1 MGAAESTEAAPPSEA
16 TATPRVIQTAQTF
29 PSALVVCGP
38 SGVGKGTLI
47 KQLMASSDKFGF
59 SCSHTT
65 RLPRAG
71 EKEGVEYHF
80 TTREK
85 FEKGIED
92 GKFLEHA
99 TVHNN
104 LYGTSIR
111 AVQNVAAAGKC
122 CILDID
128 VQGARQ
134 VRKRSDQI
142 RAIFVFLKPPSFGE
156 LEKRL
161 RGRGTESEEQIQT
174 RLATSKVELDS
185 LSEPGL
191 WDYVVTN
198 ETMEGTGKQLVDI
211 AGRALAGQIGN
222 GIAELQDP
230 DVSQTLANQTGPS
243 TTQQRT
249 AAAEAASGG
258 PVVAPAA
265 AVAPAA
271 MPSGDAD
278 KQSSSKPAV
287 PSATALLPVP
297 TVQTAS
303 GFERWRG
310 KVALVTGASAGIGW
324 AICEALATA
333 GVKVVAVARRRERL
347 EALQQSLVEQGVP
360 ISDFLPVV
368 CDITKEA
375 EVIALP
381 RIIVKRWRE
390 AGVDI
395 LVNNAGMGRD
405 DASLMDGN
413 TASWVEM
420 VSTNTLGVCM
430 CTREAVQDMKRRG
443 QWGHIIHISS
453 MSAHRVP
460 SPADAF
466 YAATKH
472 ALRALAEGLRQEAR
486 EQDLPL
492 RVTCIS
498 PGTVQ
503 TEFFEVSSFGNKD
516 AGKSKYAAIGMKPL
530 QAYDIASAVV
540 WCLTAPDHMDV
551 NDILIR
557 PTAQRS

>member
-1 MGAAESTEAAPPSEA
+1 MGAAESTEAAPPPQEV
-16 TATPRVIQTAQTF
+16 TATPRVIQTTQTF
-29 PSALVVCGP
+29 PSAMVICGP

-47 KQLMASSDKFGF
+47 KQLMAGSDKFGL

-65 RLPRAG
+65 RLPRLE
-71 EKEGVEYHF
+71 EKEGIHYHF
-80 TTREK
+80 VSREK
-85 FEKGIED
+85 FEKGIAD

-99 TVHNN
+99 TVHGN

-111 AVQNVAAAGKC
+111 AVQNVAASGKC
-122 CILDID
+122 CVLDID

-134 VRKRSDQI
+134 VRKQSNQI
-142 RAIFVFLKPPSFGE
+142 RAIFVFLKPPSLAE

-161 RGRGTESEEQIQT
+161 RGRGTESEDQIQT
-174 RLATSKVELDS
+174 RLATTKGEMDS
-185 LSEPGL
+185 LSEADL
-191 WDYVVTN
+191 WDYIITN
-198 ETMEGTGKQLVDI
+198 DTMESTGKQLDDI
-211 AGRALAGQIGN
+211 SGRALAGQIGN
-222 GIAELQDP
+222 GIAELQEP
-230 DVSQTLANQTGPS
+230 EFTTSPPAQMGAAA
-243 TTQQRT
+243 TQQKT

-265 AVAPAA
+265 AVAPVATSDKAA
-271 MPSGDAD
+271 SKETA
-278 KQSSSKPAV
+278 SSPTATSV
-287 PSATALLPVP
+287 TALPPVP
-297 TVQTAS
+297 TIPTAA

-347 EALQQSLVEQGVP
+347 EALQQALVDKGVP

-381 RIIVKRWRE
+381 RIIVKRWRD

-395 LVNNAGMGRD
+395 LVNNAGMGRN
-405 DASLMDGN
+405 DASLFDGN

-430 CTREAVQDMKRRG
+430 CTREALQDMQRRG

-453 MSAHRVP
+453 MAAHRVP
-460 SPADAF
+460 SFSDAF
-466 YAATKH
+466 YSATKH
-472 ALRALAEGLRQEAR
+472 ALKALAEGLRQEAR
-486 EQDLPL
+486 SREIPL

-498 PGTVQ
+498 PGVVE
-503 TEFFEVSSFGNKD
+503 TEFFEVASFGNKET
-516 AGKSKYAAIGMKPL
+516 AKGRYSQLKCL
-530 QAYDIASAVV
+530 QPHDIADAVV

-557 PTAQRS
+557 PTAQKN